1 MIDYTRLNDKD
12 YVNRTLQDIAS
23 CQDQRDLSD
32 ILKEVSYKLHYK
44 SISPEE
50 ATLISNTVKERLKS
64 LTNSRGAN
72 SNEKILRFS
81 PTSSYNTSISNKAGT
96 VSIIFLVVNAAI
108 IASMYTLLVISH
120 LIK

>member
-12 YVNRTLQDIAS
+12 YVNRTLQDIES

-50 ATLISNTVKERLKS
+50 ATTISNSVKERLKS
-64 LTNSRGAN
+64 LTNSRGTN
-72 SNEKILRFS
+72 KNEKMLRFS
-81 PTSSYNTSISNKAGT
+81 PTSNYNTSISNRAGT
-96 VSIIFLVVNAAI
+96 VSIIFLIVNAAI